1 MESPYSK
8 WGSEGCLFVDTL
20 RGVSHSTLTCS
31 LLKITYGQ
39 EYISDKSNEW
49 GDVVYSRRRY
59 LFYFFSY
66 LVAFAVQISFCM

>member
-49 GDVVYSRRRY
+49 GDVVYSLVHQEEISV
-59 LFYFFSY
+59 LFLLIFG
-66 LVAFAVQISFCM
+66 SFCCSD